1 MASTVIPIWPGSAS
15 FAQVSA
21 SYYGTGTWPPPT
33 PFGFYDNDPQFQTDA
48 NKVSN
53 FCALHLGYPI
63 ENIELQEI
71 NFFAAFEEAVT
82 VYGNEL
88 YAFQLRDNY
97 LSLEGA
103 SDRIDVNN
111 SVFTPTMAT
120 IVRLSQQYGE
130 EAGAGGNVT
139 WYKGRLALVPGQQ
152 RYDLTKWAEDEGIVG
167 GIEIKNVWYQ
177 PPPAINQLYSPY
189 MLGQGGGAGLGG
201 VPAAGVYGFGY
212 GYANYLMMPTSYT
225 MQNIQAIEMQN
236 TVTLSNY
243 SFNIVNNIISV
254 FPVPGT
260 GFAGDGFGG
269 EYDLYYGQYLVF
281 DFIKVQDRIDAAFA
295 NGTNK
300 ITNTSDAPYLNPTY
314 SKINS
319 IGRSWIF
326 EYTLAKAKEILG
338 LVRNK
343 YSTIPIPGSEVT
355 LNGDGLVTQ
364 GVADQEAL
372 ITRLR
377 EYFDQTSRQALLERR
392 QAESVARVE
401 EIKQVPMTIYIG

>member
-33 PFGFYDNDPQFQTDA
+33 PFGFYDNDIEFQTDA

-63 ENIELQEI
+63 ENVELQEI

-120 IVRLSQQYGE
+120 VVRLSQQYGE

-139 WYKGRLALVPGQQ
+139 WYKGQLLLTPGVQD
-152 RYDLTKWAEDEGIVG
+152 YDLAAWAEANNIVG
-167 GIEIKNVWYQ
+167 GIEIKNVFYQ
-177 PPPAINQLYSPY
+177 PPPAINQLYSPTL
-189 MLGQGGGAGLGG
+189 MTGQGGLGG
-201 VPAAGVYGFGY
+201 VPPAGFYGFGY
-212 GYANYLMMPTSYT
+212 GYANYLMMPTSFT
-225 MQNIQAIEMQN
+225 MQNLQAIEMQN

-243 SFNIVNNIISV
+243 TFNIVNNIISV
-254 FPVPGT
+254 FPIPGT
-260 GFAGDGFGG
+260 GGFEFDENDGM
-269 EYDLYYGQYLVF
+269 DLGYGHYLVF

-300 ITNTSDAPYLNPTY
+300 ITNVGNAPYVNPVY
-314 SKINS
+314 SNISS

-326 EYTLAKAKEILG
+326 EYTLAKAKEMLG

-343 YSTIPIPGSEVT
+343 YSQIPVPGAEVT
-355 LNGDGLVTQ
+355 LNGNELVSAAAAEKT
-364 GVADQEAL
+364 EL

-377 EYFDQTSRQALLERR
+377 DYFDQTSRQALLERR
-392 QAESVARVE
+392 AAESVARVA
-401 EIKQVPMTIYIG
+401 EINQVPMTIFIG

>member
-15 FAQVSA
+15 FSQVYND
-21 SYYGTGTWPPPT
+21 YYVNGQWPPPT

-63 ENIELQEI
+63 ENVELQQI

-103 SDRIDVNN
+103 STLIDVND
-111 SVFTPTMAT
+111 SIFTPTMAT

-139 WYKGRLALVPGQQ
+139 WYKGQLPLIPGVQD
-152 RYDLTKWAEDEGIVG
+152 YDLSIWATEQGISG
-167 GIEIKNVWYQ
+167 GIEIKNVFYQ
-177 PPPAINQLYSPY
+177 PPPAIDQLYSPT
-189 MLGQGGGAGLGG
+189 LLTGQGGLGG
-201 VPAAGVYGFGY
+201 VPPAGFYGFGY
-212 GYANYLMMPTSYT
+212 GYANYLMMPTSFT
-225 MQNIQAIEMQN
+225 IQNLQAIEMQN

-243 SFNIVNNIISV
+243 TFNIVNNILSV
-254 FPVPGT
+254 FPIPGT
-260 GFAGDGFGG
+260 GGFEFDEDDGQ
-269 EYDLYYGQYLVF
+269 DLGYGQFLIF
-281 DFIKVQDRIDAAFA
+281 DFIKIQDRIDVAFA
-295 NGTNK
+295 DGTNK
-300 ITNTSDAPYLNPTY
+300 ISNTSNAPYLNPTY

-326 EYTLAKAKEILG
+326 EYTLAKAKEMLG
-338 LVRNK
+338 LTRNK
-343 YSTIPIPGSEVT
+343 YSQIPIPGAEVT
-355 LNGDGLVTQ
+355 LNGDSLATQ
-364 GVADQEAL
+364 GIADQEAL

-377 EYFDQTSRQALLERR
+377 DYFDQTSRQALLERR
-392 QAESVARVE
+392 AAESVARVE
-401 EIKQVPMTIYIG
+401 EIKQVPMTIFIG

>member
-33 PFGFYDNDPQFQTDA
+33 PFGFYDNDTQFQTDA

-63 ENIELQEI
+63 ENVELQDI

-103 SDRIDVNN
+103 STQIDVNN

-120 IVRLSQQYGE
+120 VVRLSQQYGE

-139 WYKGRLALVPGQQ
+139 WYQGRLTLVPGQQ
-152 RYDLTKWAEDEGIVG
+152 RYDLSAWAEAEGITG

-177 PPPAINQLYSPY
+177 PPPAVNQLYSTA
-189 MLGQGGGAGLGG
+189 LLTGQGGLGG
-201 VPAAGVYGFGY
+201 VPPAGLYGY
-212 GYANYLMMPTSYT
+212 GYGYSNYLMMPTSFT

-236 TVTLSNY
+236 QVMLSNY
-243 SFNIVNNIISV
+243 TFNIIDNVLTV

-260 GFAGDGFGG
+260 GFGG
-269 EYDLYYGQYLVF
+269 EGFEGGEELYYGQYLVF
-281 DFIKVQDRIDAAFA
+281 DFIKIQDRIDAAFA
-295 NGTNK
+295 DGTNK
-300 ITNTSDAPYLNPTY
+300 ITNTSDAPYLNTTY

-326 EYTLAKAKEILG
+326 EYTLAKAKEMLG
-338 LVRNK
+338 LTRNK
-343 YSTIPIPGSEVT
+343 YSQIPIPGAEVT
-355 LNGDGLVTQ
+355 LNGDSLVTQ
-364 GVADQEAL
+364 GVATQEAL

-377 EYFDQTSRQALLERR
+377 EYFDQTSRQSLLERR
-392 QAESVARVE
+392 AAESAARVQ
-401 EIKQVPMTIYIG
+401 EINQVPMTIFIG

>member
-1 MASTVIPIWPGSAS
+1 MASTVIPIWPGSSS
-15 FAQVSA
+15 FAQVSS
-21 SYYGTGTWPPPT
+21 SYYMTGSWPPPT
-33 PFGFYDNDPQFQTDA
+33 PFGFYDGDPDFKTDA
-48 NKVSN
+48 NKVAN
-53 FCALHLGYPI
+53 FCALRLGYPI
-63 ENIELQEI
+63 ENVELQDI
-71 NFFAAFEEAVT
+71 NFWAGFEEAVT

-88 YAFQLRDNY
+88 YAYQTRDNY

-111 SVFTPTMAT
+111 SVFTPSMDG

-130 EAGAGGNVT
+130 EAGVGGNVT
-139 WYKGRLALVPGQQ
+139 WFKGQLALVPGQQ
-152 RYDLTKWAEDEGIVG
+152 KYDLSAWAEENGITG

-189 MLGQGGGAGLGG
+189 MLGNAGGAGLGG

-225 MQNIQAIEMQN
+225 IQNIQAIEMQN

-243 SFNIVNNIISV
+243 TFNIINNVLTV

-260 GFAGDGFGG
+260 GFSGEGLDDAGDLG
-269 EYDLYYGQYLVF
+269 YGQYLIF
-281 DFIKVQDRIDAAFA
+281 DFIKIQDRIDAGYA

-300 ITNTSDAPYLNPTY
+300 ITNTSNVPYGNPIY
-314 SKINS
+314 ANINS

-326 EYTLAKAKEILG
+326 EYTLAKAKEVLG

-343 YSTIPIPGSEVT
+343 YSQIPVPGDAVT
-355 LNGDGLVTQ
+355 LNGDNLVASAATEK
-364 GVADQEAL
+364 EAL
-372 ITRLR
+372 IARLR

-392 QAESVARVE
+392 AAETVARVE
-401 EIKQVPMTIYIG
+401 EIKQVPMTIFIG

>member
-15 FAQVSA
+15 FSQVYND
-21 SYYGTGTWPPPT
+21 YYINGQWPPPT

-63 ENIELQEI
+63 ENVELQQI
-71 NFFAAFEEAVT
+71 NFFAAFEEAIT

-97 LSLEGA
+97 LSLEGV
-103 SDRIDVNN
+103 STLTDVND
-111 SVFTPTMAT
+111 SIFTPTMAT

-139 WYKGRLALVPGQQ
+139 WFKGQLELIPGVQD
-152 RYDLTKWAEDEGIVG
+152 YDLSTWALEQNIIG
-167 GIEIKNVWYQ
+167 GIEIKNVFYQ
-177 PPPAINQLYSPY
+177 PPPAINQLYSPT
-189 MLGQGGGAGLGG
+189 LLAGQGGLGG
-201 VPAAGVYGFGY
+201 VPPAGVYGLGY
-212 GYANYLMMPTSYT
+212 GYANYLMMPTSFT
-225 MQNIQAIEMQN
+225 IQNLQAIEMQN

-243 SFNIVNNIISV
+243 TFNIVNNILSV
-254 FPVPGT
+254 FPIPGT
-260 GFAGDGFGG
+260 GLTGDDFDDGGNLGYG
-269 EYDLYYGQYLVF
+269 EYLIF
-281 DFIKVQDRIDAAFA
+281 DFIKVQDRIDAAFSD
-295 NGTNK
+295 GTNK
-300 ITNTSDAPYLNPTY
+300 ISNTSNAPYLNPNY

-326 EYTLAKAKEILG
+326 EYTLAKSKEMLG
-338 LVRNK
+338 LTRNK
-343 YSTIPIPGSEVT
+343 YSQIPIPGAEVT
-355 LNGDGLVTQ
+355 LNGDSLATQ
-364 GVADQEAL
+364 GIDEQEKL

-392 QAESVARVE
+392 AAESVARVA
-401 EIKQVPMTIYIG
+401 EINQVPMTIFIG

>member
-15 FAQVSA
+15 FAQVSS
-21 SYYGTGTWPPPT
+21 SYYVTGSWPPPT
-33 PFGFYDNDPQFQTDA
+33 PFGFYDNDSQFKTDA

-63 ENIELQEI
+63 ENIELQDI

-120 IVRLSQQYGE
+120 VVRLCQQYGE
-130 EAGAGGNVT
+130 EGGAGGNVT
-139 WYKGRLALVPGQQ
+139 WYKGRLALTPGVQS
-152 RYDLTKWAEDEGIVG
+152 YDLAKWAEEEGIVG
-167 GIEIKNVWYQ
+167 GIEIKNVFYQ
-177 PPPAINQLYSPY
+177 PPPAINMLYSPSVL
-189 MLGQGGGAGLGG
+189 MGQGGLGG
-201 VPAAGVYGFGY
+201 VPPAGLYGY
-212 GYANYLMMPTSYT
+212 GYGYTNYLMMPTSFI
-225 MQNIQAIEMQN
+225 MQNMQAIEMQN

-243 SFNIVNNIISV
+243 TFNIVNNILSV

-260 GFAGDGFGG
+260 GFSGDDFDG
-269 EYDLYYGQYLVF
+269 EGDLGYGEYLVF
-281 DFIKVQDRIDAAFA
+281 DFIKIQDRLDVAFA

-326 EYTLAKAKEILG
+326 EYTLARAKEMLG
-338 LVRNK
+338 LTRNK
-343 YSTIPIPGSEVT
+343 YSSVPIPGAEVT
-355 LNGDGLVTQ
+355 LNGDGLVSAASTEK
-364 GVADQEAL
+364 DAL

-377 EYFDQTSRQALLERR
+377 EYFNETSRQSLLERR
-392 QAESVARVE
+392 QAESIARVE
-401 EIKQVPMTIYIG
+401 EIKQVPMTIFIG